1 MEPWITQERRVVFQP
16 AEGRYLTVEEHT
28 VKLPDGQV
36 IDDWLWI
43 ITPDFVNV
51 LVETVDGQ
59 FACFRQTKYAVE
71 GVSLA
76 VVGGYIDPG
85 EDARTAAER
94 EVGEE
99 LGMTASEWVDLGSY
113 PIDGNRGAGVA
124 HLYLARGA
132 RPAREL
138 AISDDLEEQEQVLL
152 GRVELDAALANH
164 EFRSVTWAT
173 TVALGLA
180 HIDRAS

>member
-1 MEPWITQERRVVFQP
+1 MEPWITQDRRVVFQP

-28 VKLPDGQV
+28 VALPDGTV

-51 LVETVDGQ
+51 LVEAADGR

-71 GVSLA
+71 GPSLA
-76 VVGGYIDPG
+76 VVGGYIDAG

-99 LGMTASEWVDLGSY
+99 LGMSIADLIDLGSY

-124 HLYLARGA
+124 HLFMATGASPAEGLAVN
-132 RPAREL
+132 
-138 AISDDLEEQEQVLL
+138 DDLEEQELL
-152 GRVELDAALANH
+152 MLDRAELDAALANH
-164 EFRSVTWAT
+164 EFKSVTWAT

-180 HIDRAS
+180 HLDRTR